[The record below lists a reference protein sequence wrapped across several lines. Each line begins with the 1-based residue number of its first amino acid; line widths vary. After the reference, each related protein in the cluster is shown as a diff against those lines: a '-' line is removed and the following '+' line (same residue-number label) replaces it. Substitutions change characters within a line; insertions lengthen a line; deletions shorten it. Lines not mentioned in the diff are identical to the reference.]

1 MNAHTMYT
9 DVQQEVSADELAL
22 QHAPLVKRVAYHLKG
37 RLPDSVQIDDLIQ
50 SGMLG
55 LLEAARNFDS
65 TQGASFET
73 YAGIR
78 IRGAMLDEIRLGDWT
93 PRSVHRKAREMNQ
106 AIKKIEDRKLSN
118 ATDSEIAR
126 EMGVSLE
133 EFNQILRNA
142 SVARIFSIDDGE
154 IEHDYNRSMATTV
167 QPETVYKRQELAG
180 ALEAIIDDLP
190 ERERLVM
197 SFYYEQQMNLR
208 EIGEVLGVSE
218 SRVSQIHGKALVLIR
233 AKIENSFDNIN
244 YQASSE

>member
-1 MNAHTMYT
+1 MYMN
-9 DVQQEVSADELAL
+9 VQQEASADELVTR
-22 QHAPLVKRVAYHLKG
+22 HAPLVKRVAYHLKG
-37 RLPDSVQIDDLIQ
+37 RLPDSVQVDDLIQ

-55 LLEAARNFDS
+55 LLEAAKNFDS

-78 IRGAMLDEIRLGDWT
+78 IRGSMLDEIRLGDWT

-106 AIKKIEDRKLSN
+106 AIKKIEDRKLGN
-118 ATDSEIAR
+118 ASDSEIAK

-142 SVARIFSIDDGE
+142 SVSKIFSIDDGE
-154 IEHDYNRSMATTV
+154 VEHDYNGNMSTKV
-167 QPETVYKRQELAG
+167 QPETIYKREELAF
-180 ALEAIIDDLP
+180 ALERIIDDLP

-197 SFYYEQQMNLR
+197 SFYYEEQMNLR

-218 SRVSQIHGKALVLIR
+218 SRVSQIHGKALITIR
-233 AKIENSFDNIN
+233 SRVQNSFDNIK
-244 YQASSE
+244 

>member
-1 MNAHTMYT
+1 MNAHTMYMN
-9 DVQQEVSADELAL
+9 VQQETSEDDLVI

-37 RLPDSVQIDDLIQ
+37 RLPDSVQVDDLIQ

-55 LLEAARNFDS
+55 LLEAAKNFDS

-106 AIKKIEDRKLSN
+106 AIKKIEDRKLST
-118 ATDSEIAR
+118 ASDSEIAK

-142 SVARIFSIDDGE
+142 SVSKIFSVDDGE
-154 IEHDYNRSMATTV
+154 VEHDYNGSMSTKV
-167 QPETVYKRQELAG
+167 QPETIYKREELAS
-180 ALEAIIDDLP
+180 ALEGIIDDLP

-197 SFYYEQQMNLR
+197 SFYYEEQMNLR

-218 SRVSQIHGKALVLIR
+218 SRVSQIHGKALMTIR
-233 AKIENSFDNIN
+233 AKVENSFDNIK
-244 YQASSE
+244 

>member
-1 MNAHTMYT
+1 MNAHTMYAT
-9 DVQQEVSADELAL
+9 VQNEEKKQTADELVL

-37 RLPDSVQIDDLIQ
+37 RLPDSVQVDDLIQ

-55 LLEAARNFDS
+55 LLEAAKNFDS

-93 PRSVHRKAREMNQ
+93 PRSVHRKAREMNL
-106 AIKKIEDRKLSN
+106 AIKKIEDRKLGTAS
-118 ATDSEIAR
+118 DSEIAK
-126 EMGVSLE
+126 ELGVSLE

-142 SVARIFSIDDGE
+142 SVSKIFSIDDGE
-154 IEHDYNRSMATTV
+154 IDHDYNSSMSTKV
-167 QPETVYKRQELAG
+167 QPETIYKREELAV
-180 ALEAIIDDLP
+180 ALEGVIDDLP

-197 SFYYEQQMNLR
+197 SFYYEEQMNLR

-218 SRVSQIHGKALVLIR
+218 SRVSQIHGKALVTIR
-233 AKIENSFDNIN
+233 SRIQSSFENIK
-244 YQASSE
+244 

>member
-1 MNAHTMYT
+1 MNAHTMYAT
-9 DVQQEVSADELAL
+9 VQNEEKKQTSDDLVLR
-22 QHAPLVKRVAYHLKG
+22 HAPLVKRVAYHLKG
-37 RLPDSVQIDDLIQ
+37 RLPDSVQVDDLIQ

-55 LLEAARNFDS
+55 LLEAAKNFDS

-93 PRSVHRKAREMNQ
+93 PRSVHRKAREMNL
-106 AIKKIEDRKLSN
+106 AIKKIEDRKLGTAS
-118 ATDSEIAR
+118 DSEIAK

-142 SVARIFSIDDGE
+142 SVSKIFSIDDGDVD
-154 IEHDYNRSMATTV
+154 HDYNSSMSTKV
-167 QPETVYKRQELAG
+167 QPETIYKREELAV
-180 ALEAIIDDLP
+180 ALEGVIDDLP

-197 SFYYEQQMNLR
+197 SFYYEEQMNLR

-218 SRVSQIHGKALVLIR
+218 SRVSQIHGKALVTIR
-233 AKIENSFDNIN
+233 SRIQTRFENIK
-244 YQASSE
+244 

>member
-1 MNAHTMYT
+1 MNAHTMYAN
-9 DVQQEVSADELAL
+9 VQKEVKQKSADELVL

-37 RLPDSVQIDDLIQ
+37 RLPDSVQVDDLIQ

-55 LLEAARNFDS
+55 LLEAAKNFDS

-93 PRSVHRKAREMNQ
+93 PRSVHRKAREMNS
-106 AIKKIEDRKLSN
+106 AIKKIEDRKLGIAS
-118 ATDSEIAR
+118 DSEIAK

-142 SVARIFSIDDGE
+142 SVSKIFSIDDGD
-154 IEHDYNRSMATTV
+154 IDHDYNSSMSTKI
-167 QPETVYKRQELAG
+167 QPETINKREELAF
-180 ALEAIIDDLP
+180 ALEGVIDDLP

-197 SFYYEQQMNLR
+197 SFYYEEQMNLR

-218 SRVSQIHGKALVLIR
+218 SRVSQIHGKALITIR
-233 AKIENSFDNIN
+233 SKIQMSFDNVK
-244 YQASSE
+244 

>member
-1 MNAHTMYT
+1 MNAHTMYAT
-9 DVQQEVSADELAL
+9 VQNEEKKQTADELVL

-37 RLPDSVQIDDLIQ
+37 RLPDSVQVDDLIQ

-55 LLEAARNFDS
+55 LLEAAKNFDS

-93 PRSVHRKAREMNQ
+93 PRSVHRKAREMNL
-106 AIKKIEDRKLSN
+106 AIKKIEDRKLGT
-118 ATDSEIAR
+118 ATDSEIAK
-126 EMGVSLE
+126 ELGVSLE

-142 SVARIFSIDDGE
+142 SVSKIFSIDDGE
-154 IEHDYNRSMATTV
+154 IDHDYNSSMSTKV
-167 QPETVYKRQELAG
+167 QPETIYKREELAV
-180 ALEAIIDDLP
+180 ALEGVIDDLP

-197 SFYYEQQMNLR
+197 SFYYEEQMNLR

-218 SRVSQIHGKALVLIR
+218 SRVSQIHGKALVTIR
-233 AKIENSFDNIN
+233 SRIQSSFENIK
-244 YQASSE
+244 